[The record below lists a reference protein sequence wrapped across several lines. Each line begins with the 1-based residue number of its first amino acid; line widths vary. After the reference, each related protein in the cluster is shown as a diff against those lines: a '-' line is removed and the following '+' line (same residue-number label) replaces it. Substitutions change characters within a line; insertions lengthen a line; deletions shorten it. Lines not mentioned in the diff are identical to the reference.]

1 MHPPWTISPQG
12 LCHAAKTS
20 LDFLLCSCHNSYGS
34 QRALSLFWGYCWNNS
49 FCPSSRENSFVT
61 VRITHYTQP
70 EVRVS
75 HNKVLNFLV
84 FAVSCQDGN
93 QISTDLHQHYLSY
106 TTVPTH
112 TQADSFAAT
121 KLTIIQKCETIVLW
135 LTKMLIYQSQ
145 ACLFVDSLFPGGII
159 SIRIICTVSQCEQF
173 RKIMW

>member
-20 LDFLLCSCHNSYGS
+20 LDFLLCCCHNSYGS

-112 TQADSFAAT
+112 TSRFICSHKINNYPKVWNNSVVTDKNANLPEPSVFICWQFIS
-121 KLTIIQKCETIVLW
+121 W
-135 LTKMLIYQSQ
+135 RNNIY
-145 ACLFVDSLFPGGII
+145 
-159 SIRIICTVSQCEQF
+159 
-173 RKIMW
+173 